1 MTKSIIAF
9 LFFSILA
16 ISVYAQDVQ
25 WAYRVLEYS
34 SQQGDVDFS
43 ARQAL
48 GKPNVYP
55 AAGENRNAW
64 QPKDKSSEQFIKVG
78 FRTPI
83 IPKQIVI
90 AETNHPGAVQKVLVY
105 DAEGREVEITS
116 YLNSPSTEASRL
128 LSIKLN
134 SIKFYVL
141 AVKIVLKANAE
152 VEGIDAIGISESGKA
167 PKLTKPS
174 ANDIIKANMVATKL
188 SANINSPYPEM
199 GPLVSPDGKTLYFS
213 RRGDPKDQGGKGDLE
228 DIWYSEWDET
238 TQSWGEA
245 KNIGG
250 PLNNVGP
257 NFINSISPDG
267 NTALIGNSY
276 DKEDGTMSDGVSIS
290 HRTKDGGWS
299 FPERLTIEK
308 DENINPRA
316 NFFMSNSQKILLMSV
331 EHKKENVGSRD
342 LYVSFRSDDGSWT
355 KPINLG
361 KNVNTTATEEAPFLA
376 SDDRTLYFA
385 SDGWNGY
392 GGTDIYVTR
401 RQDDSW
407 TNWSTPENL
416 GPIVNSSHDES
427 YLSIPASG
435 ERIYFTSAKD
445 GKQGEDDI
453 YVLQLAKSL
462 KPSAVTMISGRV
474 LNSKTNE
481 PIPGTKIFF
490 ENLAT
495 GAEVGIASSDP
506 RNGAYQIVLPSQNRY
521 GYLAVK
527 EGFISVNDNID
538 LTSQSEYQQITR
550 DLYLTP
556 IEVGESIT
564 IRNIFFDFNKSALRK
579 ESYLELNRLA
589 KLLSS
594 NPAMKVEIAG
604 YADSIGTAAY
614 NDKLSEKRA
623 DAVAAYLI
631 SKSGADSSRIVV
643 KHFGE
648 ANPASSNSTAKGRQL
663 NRRVE
668 FKILAK

>member
-1 MTKSIIAF
+1 MKKRITAF
-9 LFFSILA
+9 LLLSMLSL
-16 ISVYAQDVQ
+16 SVYAQDIQ

-34 SQQGDVDFS
+34 SQQGETDFS
-43 ARQAL
+43 ARQVL
-48 GKPNVYP
+48 GRPNVYP
-55 AAGENRNAW
+55 ASGESRNAW
-64 QPKDKSSEQFIKVG
+64 QPKDKNSEQFIKVG

-90 AETNHPGAVQKVLVY
+90 VETNHPGSVQKVFVY
-105 DAEGREVEITS
+105 DAEGKEFEIT
-116 YLNSPSTEASRL
+116 NFQNTASTEANRL
-128 LSIKLN
+128 LSIKPN
-134 SIKFYVL
+134 DVKFYIL
-141 AVKIVLKANAE
+141 AVKIVLKAGTTI
-152 VEGIDAIGISESGKA
+152 EGIDAIGISESGKT
-167 PKLTKPS
+167 PKLSKQS
-174 ANDIIKANMVATKL
+174 ASDVVKSNMITTKL
-188 SANINSPYPEM
+188 SDNINSPYPEM

-213 RRGDPKDQGGKGDLE
+213 RRGDPKDKGGKGDLE
-228 DIWYSEWDET
+228 DIWYSQWNES

-245 KNIGG
+245 KNIGA
-250 PLNNVGP
+250 PLNNAGP

-267 NTALIGNSY
+267 NTLLLGNSY
-276 DKEDGTMSDGVSIS
+276 NEDGTMEDGVSIS
-290 HRTKDGGWS
+290 HRTSDGWS

-308 DENINPRA
+308 DENINARA
-316 NFFMSNSQKILLMSV
+316 SFFMSNSQKILLLSV

-342 LYVSFRSDDGSWT
+342 LYVSFRSDDGTWT
-355 KPINLG
+355 KPTNLG
-361 KNVNTTATEEAPFLA
+361 NTVNTTATEEAPFLA
-376 SDDRTLYFA
+376 SDDRTLYYA
-385 SDGWNGY
+385 SDGLNGY

-427 YLSIPASG
+427 FLSIPASG
-435 ERIYFTSAKD
+435 ERIYFTS
-445 GKQGEDDI
+445 GKGKEGSDDI

-481 PIPGTKIFF
+481 PIPGVKIFF

-506 RNGAYQIVLPSQNRY
+506 RNGFYQIVLPSQNRY

-527 EGFISVNDNID
+527 DGFISVNDNID

-564 IRNIFFDFNKSALRK
+564 LKNIFFDFNKAVLRK
-579 ESYLELNRLA
+579 ESYYELNRLA
-589 KLLSS
+589 KLLST
-594 NPAMKVEIAG
+594 NPNLKVEISG
-604 YADSIGTAAY
+604 HTDSLGTASY
-614 NDKLSEKRA
+614 NDKLSQKRA
-623 DAVAAYLI
+623 EAVVAYLTT
-631 SKSGADSSRIVV
+631 KSGADASRITL
-643 KHFGE
+643 KHYGE
-648 ANPASSNSTAKGRQL
+648 STPASSNSTAKGRQL

>member
-1 MTKSIIAF
+1 MTKRIIAF
-9 LFFSILA
+9 LLL
-16 ISVYAQDVQ
+16 SVLTTCLYAQDVQ
-25 WAYRVLEYS
+25 WAYRVLEFS
-34 SQQGDVDFS
+34 SQQTDIDFS
-43 ARQAL
+43 ARQVL
-48 GKPNVYP
+48 GRPNVYP
-55 AAGENRNAW
+55 ASGENRNAW
-64 QPKDKSSEQFIKVG
+64 QPKDKSAEQFIKVG

-90 AETNHPGAVQKVLVY
+90 AETNHPGSIQKVFVY
-105 DAEGREVEITS
+105 DAEGKEIELTS
-116 YLNSPSTEASRL
+116 FQNTTTTEANRL
-128 LSIKLN
+128 LVIKPKDV
-134 SIKFYVL
+134 KFYIL
-141 AVKIVLKANAE
+141 AVKIVLKAGAA
-152 VEGIDAIGISESGKA
+152 VEGIDAIGISESGKT
-167 PKLTKPS
+167 PKLSKPS
-174 ANDIIKANMVATKL
+174 SNDLVKANMVATKL
-188 SANINSPYPEM
+188 GATINSPYPEM

-213 RRGDPKDQGGKGDLE
+213 RRGDPKDKGGKGDLE
-228 DIWYSEWDET
+228 DIWYAEWNET
-238 TQSWGEA
+238 TQGWGEA
-245 KNIGG
+245 KNIGA
-250 PLNNVGP
+250 PLNNTGP

-267 NTALIGNSY
+267 NTLLLGNSY
-276 DKEDGTMSDGVSIS
+276 NEDGTMEDGVSIS
-290 HRTKDGGWS
+290 HRTKDGWS

-308 DENINPRA
+308 DENINVRA
-316 NFFMSNSQKILLMSV
+316 NFFMSNSQKILLLSV

-342 LYVSFRSDDGSWT
+342 LYVSFRSDDGTWT
-355 KPINLG
+355 KPTNLG
-361 KNVNTTATEEAPFLA
+361 KTVNTTGTEEAPFLA
-376 SDDRTLYFA
+376 SDDRTLYYA
-385 SDGWNGY
+385 SDGLNGY

-435 ERIYFTSAKD
+435 ELIYFTSAKD
-445 GKQGEDDI
+445 AIQGEDDI
-453 YVLQLAKSL
+453 YVLQLAKTL

-474 LNSKTNE
+474 LNSKTKE

-495 GAEVGIASSDP
+495 GAEAGIASSDP
-506 RNGAYQIVLPSQNRY
+506 RNGLYQIVLPSQNRY

-538 LTSQSEYQQITR
+538 LTNQSEYQQITR

-564 IRNIFFDFNKSALRK
+564 IKNIFFDFNKAVLRK

-594 NPAMKVEIAG
+594 NPTIKVQISG
-604 YADSIGTAAY
+604 FADSIGTSTY
-614 NDKLSEKRA
+614 NDKLSGKRA
-623 DAVAAYLI
+623 EAVTAYLI
-631 SKSGADSSRIVV
+631 SKSGADTSRIVT

-648 ANPASSNSTAKGRQL
+648 ANPVSTNNTAKGRQL